1 MGPARNVLSAY
12 LAPPT
17 YEESMQQN
25 PAPSPLLKVVAD
37 QLDYIRLSK
46 NLETEKRVA
55 RQLIDFLV
63 DRYPSCRLRSLP
75 REASG
80 TDFGRF
86 ENFLRQLNAVES
98 PLLFHD
104 VDHSS
109 KLHQTGY
116 LLTSYRN
123 RRAGVIIR
131 LCKLPDVV
139 ASAQRLVR
147 SKQYST
153 ISNVCH
159 SGWAH
164 QTELTIG
171 DKVLSVGSTHLE
183 SAPHDEVVKE
193 LSKSRDST
201 KEPLCF
207 FHHGATKFLVIC
219 TPLALCKPIGITVT
233 GETRRPVAPER
244 T

>member
-1 MGPARNVLSAY
+1 MGPARNDLSANQ
-12 LAPPT
+12 APPPT
-17 YEESMQQN
+17 YEESVHQN
-25 PAPSPLLKVVAD
+25 RLPSPLLKIVSG
-37 QLDYIRLSK
+37 QLHYIRLSE
-46 NLETEKRVA
+46 NPETENRVV
-55 RQLIDFLV
+55 RELIDFLV
-63 DRYPSCRLRSLP
+63 DSYPSICRLRSHP
-75 REASG
+75 REASQ

-86 ENFLRQLNAVES
+86 EGFLRQLNAVES
-98 PLLFHD
+98 PLLFHA

-123 RRAGVIIR
+123 RCAGVTIR

-153 ISNVCH
+153 ISNVCQ

-164 QTELTIG
+164 QTELNIG

-207 FHHGATKFLVIC
+207 FHHGTARFLVIC
-219 TPLALCKPIGITVT
+219 TPLVLCKPIGITVI
-233 GETRRPVAPER
+233 
-244 T
+244 